1 MYINIQLHKN
11 KDFFSNSGPF
21 FRFCKTKKP
30 GFPGFRARCAAF
42 AVAGNRKRLRR
53 PSNPLSGR
61 TRVFALANSKKN
73 EFCASKS
80 RSMRARKNPLSGR
93 TRAFALANSKKT
105 SFAQAKVAACAHAK
119 IPCPRFLIKI
129 DILDFFAKNNS
140 KIYNK
145 ILKTLEISEKSK
157 QPFVLY
163 FPFIRLYNN
172 RYFYNKKI
180 SAKSG
185 GI

>member
-80 RSMRARKNPLSGR
+80 RSVRARKNPLSGR
-93 TRAFALANSKKT
+93 TRAFALANSKKNEICA
-105 SFAQAKVAACAHAK
+105 SKSRSVRARKNPLSKVSN
-119 IPCPRFLIKI
+119 
-129 DILDFFAKNNS
+129 KN
-140 KIYNK
+140 
-145 ILKTLEISEKSK
+145 
-157 QPFVLY
+157 
-163 FPFIRLYNN
+163 
-172 RYFYNKKI
+172 
-180 SAKSG
+180 
-185 GI
+185 

>member
-21 FRFCKTKKP
+21 FRFCKTKKT
-30 GFPGFRARCAAF
+30 GFPGFRASRAAF
-42 AVAGNRKRLRR
+42 AVACNRKRLRR

-61 TRVFALANSKKN
+61 TRAFALANSKKN
-73 EFCASKS
+73 EFCE
-80 RSMRARKNPLSGR
+80 
-93 TRAFALANSKKT
+93 
-105 SFAQAKVAACAHAK
+105 AKVAACVHAK
-119 IPCPRFLIKI
+119 IPCPWFLIKI
-129 DILDFFAKNNS
+129 DILEFFGKNNS

-145 ILKTLEISEKSK
+145 ILKTLKMSEKSK
-157 QPFVLY
+157 TTFVLY
-163 FPFIRLYNN
+163 FPFMRLYNN

-180 SAKSG
+180 SARAG

>member
-80 RSMRARKNPLSGR
+80 RSVRARKNPLSKVSNKNWHFR
-93 TRAFALANSKKT
+93 VFRKKQFKNLQQNFKNFRNIWKVQT
-105 SFAQAKVAACAHAK
+105 TVCFIFSFYT
-119 IPCPRFLIKI
+119 II
-129 DILDFFAKNNS
+129 
-140 KIYNK
+140 
-145 ILKTLEISEKSK
+145 
-157 QPFVLY
+157 
-163 FPFIRLYNN
+163 
-172 RYFYNKKI
+172 
-180 SAKSG
+180 
-185 GI
+185 

>member
-30 GFPGFRARCAAF
+30 GFPGFRTRCAAF

-53 PSNPLSGR
+53 PS
-61 TRVFALANSKKN
+61 
-73 EFCASKS
+73 
-80 RSMRARKNPLSGR
+80 NPLSGR

-129 DILDFFAKNNS
+129 DILEFFGKNNS

-145 ILKTLEISEKSK
+145 ILKTLKSLK
-157 QPFVLY
+157 NP
-163 FPFIRLYNN
+163 NN
-172 RYFYNKKI
+172 RLFYIFLLYDYIITDIFITKKYLQ
-180 SAKSG
+180 KQEEFKNEKKFF
-185 GI
+185 

>member
-21 FRFCKTKKP
+21 FRFCKTKKT
-30 GFPGFRARCAAF
+30 GFPGFRASRAAF
-42 AVAGNRKRLRR
+42 AVACNRKRLRR

-61 TRVFALANSKKN
+61 TR
-73 EFCASKS
+73 
-80 RSMRARKNPLSGR
+80 
-93 TRAFALANSKKT
+93 AFALANSKRT

-119 IPCPRFLIKI
+119 SSCPWFLIKI
-129 DILDFFAKNNS
+129 DILEFFGKNNS

-145 ILKTLEISEKSK
+145 ILKTLKMSEKSK
-157 QPFVLY
+157 TTFVLY
-163 FPFIRLYNN
+163 FPFMRLYNN

-180 SAKSG
+180 SARAG